1 MFNPIEYIYNFNVEI
16 IAFTL
21 EFIIISRVEFITI
34 DMSIYLLEL
43 CSGEYVINP
52 YGVNVLSR
60 YGSYCDTFIAWYGP
74 KDEKFFKHQFED
86 KPRIKDLKKEKDL
99 FFNIIKLS
107 EYFNN
112 LHFIE
117 KYNLK

>member
-16 IAFTL
+16 INFTL
-21 EFIIISRVEFITI
+21 KFRIISKVKFQETHLE
-34 DMSIYLLEL
+34 IYFLEL
-43 CSGEYVINP
+43 YNGRYIINL
-52 YGVNVLSR
+52 LSTH
-60 YGSYCDTFIAWYGP
+60 CDIFIAWYGP
-74 KDEKFFKHQFED
+74 KNKRFFKHQFED